1 MTANQPITVGFIGL
15 GNMGSGMTRN
25 LQLAGFP
32 LVVNDIRR
40 ESAEALF
47 AAASA
52 GAAPVTWGANP
63 GEVAR
68 LSDVVITMLPTPRHV
83 DAVFNGPTGILSGI
97 ADGGT
102 WVDMS
107 TSVPEV
113 AVRART
119 EQAHRGLHILDAP
132 VSGMSVGASTGMLQ
146 IFVGGDAAD
155 VERLRP
161 VFEAMGDP
169 ERILHVGE
177 AGTGYA
183 VKLMINQL
191 WFSHLVATAEVLA
204 IGVKAGVDLEVLRQ
218 SLIASPANSN
228 FVQNDVLSILDNGD
242 YDEGFAIAL
251 ACKDLGLS
259 IDLAR
264 SVGVPAE
271 LSAVVE
277 QIYRRAKAQYG
288 DLAGEM
294 TPVKLYEDLIGV
306 ELRRADVAD
315 AEAAAIAVAVSA
327 SVAAASVALAEE
339 VLAEVEEVLAD
350 AALADEVPAQTVSPI
365 AEEVSA

>member
-1 MTANQPITVGFIGL
+1 MSSISPTRIGFIGL

-25 LQLAGFP
+25 LQRAGFD

-40 ESAEALF
+40 ESADQLVANGAEWATTPAEV
-47 AAASA
+47 AAA
-52 GAAPVTWGANP
+52 
-63 GEVAR
+63 
-68 LSDVVITMLPTPRHV
+68 SDVVITMLPTPRHV
-83 DAVFNGPTGILSGI
+83 ETVVNGPAGILAGI

-113 AVRART
+113 AQRVRA
-119 EQAHRGLHILDAP
+119 ENPHRDLHILDAP
-132 VSGMSVGASTGMLQ
+132 VSGMAVGAASGMLQ
-146 IFVGGDAAD
+146 IFVGGEEAD
-155 VERLRP
+155 VARLRP

-169 ERILHVGE
+169 ERILHVGA
-177 AGTGYA
+177 AGAGYT

-204 IGVKAGVDLEVLRQ
+204 IGVKAGVDLAVLRN

-228 FVQNDVLSILDNGD
+228 FVQNDVLSILDHGD

-264 SVGVPAE
+264 SVGAPSE
-271 LSAVVE
+271 LSALVE
-277 QIYRRAKAQYG
+277 QIYRRARAQYG

-306 ELRRADVAD
+306 DLRLER
-315 AEAAAIAVAVSA
+315 
-327 SVAAASVALAEE
+327 
-339 VLAEVEEVLAD
+339 VLV
-350 AALADEVPAQTVSPI
+350 
-365 AEEVSA
+365 

>member
-1 MTANQPITVGFIGL
+1 MSSTSPTRVGFIGL
-15 GNMGSGMTRN
+15 GNMGSGMARN
-25 LQLAGFP
+25 LQKAGFD

-40 ESAEALF
+40 ESADQLVADGAEWAETPAEV
-47 AAASA
+47 AAA
-52 GAAPVTWGANP
+52 T
-63 GEVAR
+63 
-68 LSDVVITMLPTPRHV
+68 DVVITMLPTPRHV
-83 DAVFNGPTGILSGI
+83 ETVVNGPAGILSGI

-113 AVRART
+113 AQRVRAENPQRNL
-119 EQAHRGLHILDAP
+119 RILDAP
-132 VSGMSVGASTGMLQ
+132 VSGMSTGAANGMLQ
-146 IFVGGDAAD
+146 IFVGGEGVD
-155 VERLRP
+155 VARLRP

-169 ERILHVGE
+169 ERILHVGA
-177 AGTGYA
+177 AGAGYT

-204 IGVKAGVDLEVLRQ
+204 IGVKAGVDLAVLRN

-228 FVQNDVLSILDNGD
+228 FVQNDVLSILDHGD

-264 SVGVPAE
+264 SVGAPSE
-271 LSAVVE
+271 LSALVE
-277 QIYRRAKAQYG
+277 QIYRRARAQYG

-306 ELRRADVAD
+306 DLRL
-315 AEAAAIAVAVSA
+315 EK
-327 SVAAASVALAEE
+327 
-339 VLAEVEEVLAD
+339 VLV
-350 AALADEVPAQTVSPI
+350 
-365 AEEVSA
+365 

>member
-1 MTANQPITVGFIGL
+1 
-15 GNMGSGMTRN
+15 
-25 LQLAGFP
+25 
-32 LVVNDIRR
+32 
-40 ESAEALF
+40 
-47 AAASA
+47 
-52 GAAPVTWGANP
+52 
-63 GEVAR
+63 
-68 LSDVVITMLPTPRHV
+68 MLPTPRHV
-83 DAVFNGPTGILSGI
+83 DSVAYGPRGILAGI
-97 ADGGT
+97 AEGGT
-102 WVDMS
+102 WIDMS

-113 AVRART
+113 ANRVRADRPDL
-119 EQAHRGLHILDAP
+119 RVLDAP
-132 VSGMSVGASTGMLQ
+132 VSGMSVGAATGMLQ
-146 IFVGGDAAD
+146 IFVGGDALD

-169 ERILHVGE
+169 ERILHVGA

-204 IGVKAGVDLEVLRQ
+204 IGVSAGVDLEVLRT

-228 FVQNDVLSILDNGD
+228 FVQNDVLSILDHGD

-271 LSAVVE
+271 LSSLVE
-277 QIYRRAKAQYG
+277 QVYRRAKAQYG

-294 TPVKLYEDLIGV
+294 TPVKLYEDLIGTP
-306 ELRRADVAD
+306 LRRAGARVP
-315 AEAAAIAVAVSA
+315 VGVSA
-327 SVAAASVALAEE
+327 
-339 VLAEVEEVLAD
+339 
-350 AALADEVPAQTVSPI
+350 
-365 AEEVSA
+365 

>member
-1 MTANQPITVGFIGL
+1 MSTTSPTRVGFIGL

-25 LQLAGFP
+25 LQKAGFD

-40 ESAEALF
+40 ESADQLVANGAGWAATPAEV
-47 AAASA
+47 AAA
-52 GAAPVTWGANP
+52 T
-63 GEVAR
+63 
-68 LSDVVITMLPTPRHV
+68 DVVITMLPTPRHV
-83 DAVFNGPTGILSGI
+83 ETVVNGPAGILAGI

-113 AVRART
+113 AQRVRAENPQRNL
-119 EQAHRGLHILDAP
+119 RILDAP
-132 VSGMSVGASTGMLQ
+132 VSGMSVGAATGMLQ
-146 IFVGGDAAD
+146 IFVGGEEAD
-155 VERLRP
+155 VARLRP

-169 ERILHVGE
+169 ERILHVGA
-177 AGTGYA
+177 AGAGYT

-204 IGVKAGVDLEVLRQ
+204 IGVKAGVDLAVLRN

-228 FVQNDVLSILDNGD
+228 FVQNDVLSILDHGD

-264 SVGVPAE
+264 SVGAPSE
-271 LSAVVE
+271 LSALVE
-277 QIYRRAKAQYG
+277 QIYRRARAQYG

-306 ELRRADVAD
+306 DLRL
-315 AEAAAIAVAVSA
+315 EK
-327 SVAAASVALAEE
+327 
-339 VLAEVEEVLAD
+339 VLL
-350 AALADEVPAQTVSPI
+350 
-365 AEEVSA
+365 

>member
-1 MTANQPITVGFIGL
+1 MSTNTPTRVGFIGL

-25 LQLAGFP
+25 LQKAGFD

-40 ESAEALF
+40 ESADQLVANGAEW
-47 AAASA
+47 AATPA
-52 GAAPVTWGANP
+52 
-63 GEVAR
+63 EVA
-68 LSDVVITMLPTPRHV
+68 SMTDVVITMLPTPRHV
-83 DAVFNGPTGILSGI
+83 ETVVNGPTGILAGI

-113 AVRART
+113 AQRVRA
-119 EQAHRGLHILDAP
+119 EHSHRGLHILDAP
-132 VSGMSVGASTGMLQ
+132 VSGMAIGAANGRLQ
-146 IFVGGDAAD
+146 IFVGGEVED
-155 VERLRP
+155 VARLRP

-204 IGVKAGVDLEVLRQ
+204 IGVKAGVDLAVLRN

-228 FVQNDVLSILDNGD
+228 FVQNDVLSILDHGD

-264 SVGVPAE
+264 SVGAPSE
-271 LSAVVE
+271 LSALVE
-277 QIYRRAKAQYG
+277 QIYRRARAQYG

-306 ELRRADVAD
+306 DLRL
-315 AEAAAIAVAVSA
+315 EK
-327 SVAAASVALAEE
+327 
-339 VLAEVEEVLAD
+339 VLV
-350 AALADEVPAQTVSPI
+350 
-365 AEEVSA
+365 

>member
-1 MTANQPITVGFIGL
+1 MSSTSPTRVGFIGL

-25 LQLAGFP
+25 LQKAGFD

-40 ESAEALF
+40 ESTDQLVANGAEWAATPAEV
-47 AAASA
+47 AAA
-52 GAAPVTWGANP
+52 T
-63 GEVAR
+63 
-68 LSDVVITMLPTPRHV
+68 DVVITMLPTPRHV
-83 DAVFNGPTGILSGI
+83 ETVVNGPAGILAGI

-113 AVRART
+113 AQRVRA
-119 EQAHRGLHILDAP
+119 EHSHRGLHILDAP
-132 VSGMSVGASTGMLQ
+132 VSGMSIGAANGMLQ
-146 IFVGGDAAD
+146 IFVGGEEAD
-155 VERLRP
+155 VARLRP

-169 ERILHVGE
+169 ERILHVGA

-204 IGVKAGVDLEVLRQ
+204 IGVKAGVDLAVLRN

-228 FVQNDVLSILDNGD
+228 FVQNDVLSILDHGD

-264 SVGVPAE
+264 SVGAPSE
-271 LSAVVE
+271 LSALVE
-277 QIYRRAKAQYG
+277 QIYRRARAQYG

-306 ELRRADVAD
+306 NLRL
-315 AEAAAIAVAVSA
+315 EK
-327 SVAAASVALAEE
+327 
-339 VLAEVEEVLAD
+339 VLV
-350 AALADEVPAQTVSPI
+350 
-365 AEEVSA
+365 

>member
-1 MTANQPITVGFIGL
+1 MSSTSPTRVGFIGL

-25 LQLAGFP
+25 LQKAGFD

-40 ESAEALF
+40 ESADQLVADGAEWAETPAEV
-47 AAASA
+47 AAA
-52 GAAPVTWGANP
+52 T
-63 GEVAR
+63 
-68 LSDVVITMLPTPRHV
+68 DVVITMLPTPRHV
-83 DAVFNGPTGILSGI
+83 ETVVNGPAGILSGI

-113 AVRART
+113 AQRVRAENPQRNL
-119 EQAHRGLHILDAP
+119 RILDAP
-132 VSGMSVGASTGMLQ
+132 VSGMSTGAANGMLQ
-146 IFVGGDAAD
+146 IFVGGEGVD
-155 VERLRP
+155 VARLRP

-169 ERILHVGE
+169 ERILHVGA
-177 AGTGYA
+177 AGAGYT

-204 IGVKAGVDLEVLRQ
+204 IGVKAGVDLAVLRN

-228 FVQNDVLSILDNGD
+228 FVQNDVLSILDHGD

-264 SVGVPAE
+264 SVGAPSE
-271 LSAVVE
+271 LSALVE
-277 QIYRRAKAQYG
+277 QIYRRARAQYG

-306 ELRRADVAD
+306 DLRL
-315 AEAAAIAVAVSA
+315 EK
-327 SVAAASVALAEE
+327 
-339 VLAEVEEVLAD
+339 VLV
-350 AALADEVPAQTVSPI
+350 
-365 AEEVSA
+365 

>member
-1 MTANQPITVGFIGL
+1 MSTNSPTRVGFIGL

-25 LQLAGFP
+25 LQKAGFD
-32 LVVNDIRR
+32 LVVTDIRR
-40 ESAEALF
+40 ESADQLVADGAEWAETAAEV
-47 AAASA
+47 AAA
-52 GAAPVTWGANP
+52 T
-63 GEVAR
+63 
-68 LSDVVITMLPTPRHV
+68 DVVITMLPTPRHV
-83 DAVFNGPTGILSGI
+83 ETVVNGPTGILAGI

-113 AVRART
+113 AQRVRAEHPERD
-119 EQAHRGLHILDAP
+119 LHILDAP
-132 VSGMSVGASTGMLQ
+132 VSGMSVGAANGMLQ
-146 IFVGGDAAD
+146 IFVGGEEAD
-155 VERLRP
+155 VARLRP

-169 ERILHVGE
+169 DRILHVGA

-204 IGVKAGVDLEVLRQ
+204 IGVKAGVDLGVLRN

-264 SVGVPAE
+264 SVGAPSE
-271 LSAVVE
+271 LSALVE
-277 QIYRRAKAQYG
+277 QIYRRARAQYG

-294 TPVKLYEDLIGV
+294 TPVKLYEDLIGID
-306 ELRRADVAD
+306 LRLEKV
-315 AEAAAIAVAVSA
+315 VV
-327 SVAAASVALAEE
+327 
-339 VLAEVEEVLAD
+339 
-350 AALADEVPAQTVSPI
+350 
-365 AEEVSA
+365 

>member
-1 MTANQPITVGFIGL
+1 MSTTSPTRVGFIGL
-15 GNMGSGMTRN
+15 GNMGSGMTHN
-25 LQLAGFP
+25 LQKAGFA

-40 ESAEALF
+40 ESADQLVADGAEWAATAAEV
-47 AAASA
+47 AAA
-52 GAAPVTWGANP
+52 T
-63 GEVAR
+63 
-68 LSDVVITMLPTPRHV
+68 DVVITMLPTPRHV
-83 DAVFNGPTGILSGI
+83 ETVINGPTGILAGI

-113 AVRART
+113 AQRVRT
-119 EQAHRGLHILDAP
+119 ENPQRNLHILDAP
-132 VSGMSVGASTGMLQ
+132 VSGMSVGAANGMLQ
-146 IFVGGDAAD
+146 IFVGGEEAD
-155 VERLRP
+155 VARLRP

-169 ERILHVGE
+169 DRILHVGA
-177 AGTGYA
+177 AGAGYT

-204 IGVKAGVDLEVLRQ
+204 IGVKAGVDLAVLRN

-228 FVQNDVLSILDNGD
+228 FVQNDVLSILDHGD

-264 SVGVPAE
+264 SVGAPSE
-271 LSAVVE
+271 LSALVE
-277 QIYRRAKAQYG
+277 QIYRRARAQYG
-288 DLAGEM
+288 DHAGEM

-306 ELRRADVAD
+306 DLRL
-315 AEAAAIAVAVSA
+315 EK
-327 SVAAASVALAEE
+327 
-339 VLAEVEEVLAD
+339 VLV
-350 AALADEVPAQTVSPI
+350 
-365 AEEVSA
+365 

>member
-1 MTANQPITVGFIGL
+1 MSSTSPTRVGFIGL

-25 LQLAGFP
+25 LQKAGFD

-40 ESAEALF
+40 ESADELVANGAEWAATPAEV
-47 AAASA
+47 AAA
-52 GAAPVTWGANP
+52 T
-63 GEVAR
+63 
-68 LSDVVITMLPTPRHV
+68 DVVITMLPTPRHV
-83 DAVFNGPTGILSGI
+83 ETVVNGPAGILAGI

-113 AVRART
+113 AQRVRA
-119 EQAHRGLHILDAP
+119 EHSHRGIHILDAP
-132 VSGMSVGASTGMLQ
+132 VSGMSIGAANGMLQ
-146 IFVGGDAAD
+146 IFVGGEEAD
-155 VERLRP
+155 VARLRP

-169 ERILHVGE
+169 ERILHVGA

-204 IGVKAGVDLEVLRQ
+204 IGVRAGVDLAVLRN

-228 FVQNDVLSILDNGD
+228 FVQNDVLSILDHGD

-264 SVGVPAE
+264 SVGAPSE
-271 LSAVVE
+271 LSALVE
-277 QIYRRAKAQYG
+277 QIYRRARAQYG

-306 ELRRADVAD
+306 NLRL
-315 AEAAAIAVAVSA
+315 EK
-327 SVAAASVALAEE
+327 
-339 VLAEVEEVLAD
+339 VL
-350 AALADEVPAQTVSPI
+350 P
-365 AEEVSA
+365 

>member
-1 MTANQPITVGFIGL
+1 MTHAALPTVGFIGL

-25 LQLAGFP
+25 LQRAGFP
-32 LVVNDIRR
+32 LVVNDLRR
-40 ESAEALF
+40 ESAAELVAGGARWAATPAE
-47 AAASA
+47 AAA
-52 GAAPVTWGANP
+52 
-63 GEVAR
+63 E
-68 LSDVVITMLPTPRHV
+68 SDVVITMLPTPRHV
-83 DAVFNGPTGILSGI
+83 DAVVNGPDGILAGI

-113 AVRART
+113 ADAVRR
-119 EQAHRGLHILDAP
+119 AHGARGLRILDAP
-132 VSGMSVGASTGMLQ
+132 VSGMSVGAANGMLQ
-146 IFVGGDAAD
+146 IFVGGEAED
-155 VERLRP
+155 VARLRP

-169 ERILHVGE
+169 ERILHVGG
-177 AGTGYA
+177 AGAGYA

-204 IGVKAGVDLEVLRQ
+204 IGVKAGVDLDVLRD

-228 FVQNDVLSILDNGD
+228 FVEHDVLSVLDRGD

-294 TPVKLYEDLIGV
+294 TPVQLYEDLIGRP
-306 ELRRADVAD
+306 LRR
-315 AEAAAIAVAVSA
+315 EAVAA
-327 SVAAASVALAEE
+327 
-339 VLAEVEEVLAD
+339 
-350 AALADEVPAQTVSPI
+350 
-365 AEEVSA
+365 

>member
-1 MTANQPITVGFIGL
+1 MTVLPPITVGFIGL

-25 LQLAGFP
+25 LQKAGFA

-40 ESAEALF
+40 ESAEEFVAAGALW
-47 AAASA
+47 AETPAEVASA
-52 GAAPVTWGANP
+52 
-63 GEVAR
+63 
-68 LSDVVITMLPTPRHV
+68 SDVVITMLPTPRHV
-83 DAVFNGPTGILSGI
+83 DTVVNGERGILAGI

-102 WVDMS
+102 WIDMS
-107 TSVPEV
+107 TSVPDV
-113 AVRART
+113 AERVRA
-119 EQAHRGLHILDAP
+119 QHASRGIHILDAP
-132 VSGMSVGASTGMLQ
+132 VSGMSAGASSGMLQ
-146 IFVGGDAAD
+146 IFVGGEVEDF
-155 VERLRP
+155 ERLRP
-161 VFEAMGDP
+161 VFEAMGDVD
-169 ERILHVGE
+169 RILHVGA

-204 IGVKAGVDLEVLRQ
+204 IGVRAGVDLEVLRQ

-228 FVQNDVLSILDNGD
+228 FVQNDVLSILDHGD

-271 LSAVVE
+271 LSSLVE

-288 DLAGEM
+288 DHAGEM
-294 TPVKLYEDLIGV
+294 TPVRLYEDLIGV
-306 ELRRADVAD
+306 ELRRTPS
-315 AEAAAIAVAVSA
+315 AV
-327 SVAAASVALAEE
+327 
-339 VLAEVEEVLAD
+339 
-350 AALADEVPAQTVSPI
+350 PQ
-365 AEEVSA
+365 